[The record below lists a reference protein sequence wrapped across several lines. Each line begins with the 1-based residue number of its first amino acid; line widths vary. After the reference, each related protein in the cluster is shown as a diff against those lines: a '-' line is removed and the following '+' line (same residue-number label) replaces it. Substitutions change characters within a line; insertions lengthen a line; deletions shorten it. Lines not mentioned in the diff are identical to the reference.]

1 MKSAFY
7 TSFMICQA
15 IQIIHIS
22 AFVTDDNARSTTQNQ
37 NIYFVKPDHCL
48 PKHQEMSVQL
58 EIKKKTEGKEWVM
71 FVYVLWGVGC

>member
-7 TSFMICQA
+7 TSFKICQA
-15 IQIIHIS
+15 TIHIS
-22 AFVTDDNARSTTQNQ
+22 AFVTDDNALSTTQNQ

-58 EIKKKTEGKEWVM
+58 EIKKKTEGKE
-71 FVYVLWGVGC
+71 